1 MYILQFSQF
10 CGLSFIKTNL
20 GKFIARHEKILRSIN
35 QLYGYYLEE
44 KKTQNLYIKEKMC
57 DKSENIEGWHLEH
70 KGTRGKDGELYPSGE
85 LNEMGP

>member
-1 MYILQFSQF
+1 
-10 CGLSFIKTNL
+10 
-20 GKFIARHEKILRSIN
+20 
-35 QLYGYYLEE
+35 
-44 KKTQNLYIKEKMC
+44 MC

>member
-1 MYILQFSQF
+1 M
-10 CGLSFIKTNL
+10 
-20 GKFIARHEKILRSIN
+20 GKFIARHEKFLRSIN

-44 KKTQNLYIKEKMC
+44 TKNIEFIKEQMC
-57 DKSENIEGWHLEH
+57 DKSENIEGWHLER